1 MGVSAPAGQ
10 RAPAMKQF
18 VDREQEHQAC
28 SLGMWIFLGS
38 ELMLFGGLFLA
49 YSYGRFYHQAEFAQA
64 SLQMERLLGA
74 INTAVLLTSSTVMA
88 FAVERAERGNRPGA
102 ARLLLLTA
110 LLGTLFLG
118 IKGYEW
124 HQEFLHHK
132 LPTAH
137 FQGGPGERLFFFF
150 YFTLTGLHAIHL
162 TLGVLAVLLFALRSR
177 HRSADE
183 MMMLGLYWHLVDL
196 LWFFLYPLLYLI
208 GSRP

>member
-1 MGVSAPAGQ
+1 MGDGPAAEV
-10 RAPAMKQF
+10 RPTMKQF
-18 VDREQEHQAC
+18 VDRKQEHEAY

-49 YSYGRFYHQAEFAQA
+49 YSFGRFYHQVEFAQA

-74 INTAVLLTSSTVMA
+74 VNTAVLLTSSTIMA
-88 FAVERAERGNRPGA
+88 FAVDRAERGNWRGA
-102 ARLLLLTA
+102 ARLLYATA
-110 LLGTLFLG
+110 LLGTIFLG
-118 IKGYEW
+118 VKGYEW

-132 LPTAH
+132 VPGTG
-137 FQGGPGERLFFFF
+137 FEGGAGERLFFFF
-150 YFTLTGLHAIHL
+150 YFTLTGLHAFHL
-162 TLGVLAVLLFALRSR
+162 SLGILAVLFFALRAR

-183 MMMLGLYWHLVDL
+183 VMMLGLYWHLVDL